1 MNVAPAE
8 VGVGFEDEGDDAGDE
23 RGGGGGAAEEVG
35 VSSFR
40 GEGGGGDAGLAF
52 VVIRG
57 C

>member
-8 VGVGFEDEGDDAGDE
+8 IGVGFEDEGDDAGDE